1 MRYNIS
7 SIYER
12 EVNILIGK
20 NAFKLKTVFKN
31 EQTFLILKLKKKEMV
46 NESLIHS
53 IEHSDFS
60 ALINASWT
68 KAGGSNRLI
77 FDISNLVS
85 LAEYI
90 KSGIAQEKFF
100 EMTDQIRLILER
112 CSKASMPLNN
122 LVCNLKYSYYDIKSG
137 KIHMI
142 YAPVSNGSYRSNV
155 TKFLYLFTKKA
166 SIIESDSNIMSRY
179 RNFLDERMFL
189 QKKRKDK
196 NAVFSYND
204 LYNFLHEIK
213 ATDKHEEHTVP
224 EQANNSHE
232 TYQPVRFESKN
243 DATLKS
249 NERDRN
255 GKVNSGTVKAGT
267 PRQIEQNSMV
277 YLEDAG
283 YIKHEISRFP
293 FTLGRDDASD
303 LVINDKYVGSKHA
316 QIVFED
322 GKYFLV
328 DNNSTNGTYVD
339 GAQITRTELKNESKF
354 YIYDIPFI
362 FYIKELTNS
371 QEPVESAPPQT
382 KTVAVNDRK
391 QPKKCLSYIE
401 DVQNKINFHI
411 MAYPCQHNELP
422 GIEIVKDQNRIVLK
436 NISCES
442 LMIES
447 EQFAVGSDF
456 QLFSGCSFTI
466 DGKKF
471 KFYIKD

>member
-1 MRYNIS
+1 MMYNIS
-7 SIYER
+7 SIYES
-12 EVNILIGK
+12 EVRALFGK
-20 NAFKLKTVFKN
+20 NTFNLKTVFKN

-46 NESLIHS
+46 NESLIRS

-68 KAGGSNRLI
+68 KAGGSNRLT

-90 KSGIAQEKFF
+90 KTGISQDKFF
-100 EMTDQIRLILER
+100 EMTDQIRQILER

-142 YAPVSNGSYRSNV
+142 YAPVSNGSYKSNV
-155 TKFLYLFTKKA
+155 TKYLYLFTSKA
-166 SIIESDSNIMSRY
+166 HIIESDSNVMSRY
-179 RNFLDERMFL
+179 RSFLDERMFL

-213 ATDKHEEHTVP
+213 ANKKHEEPVQKEENDH
-224 EQANNSHE
+224 HE
-232 TYQPVRFESKN
+232 TCEPFRFESKKGGTVK
-243 DATLKS
+243 AGAE
-249 NERDRN
+249 ERA
-255 GKVNSGTVKAGT
+255 GKANSGTVKAGA
-267 PRQIEQNSMV
+267 PRREEIKKEV

-283 YIKHEISRFP
+283 YIKHIITGFP
-293 FTLGRDDASD
+293 FVLGRDDSSD

-316 QIVFED
+316 QILYEN
-322 GKYFLV
+322 GKFYLA

-339 GAQITRTELKNESKF
+339 GAQITKVELKNESKF
-354 YIYDIPFI
+354 FIYDIPFI
-362 FYIKELTNS
+362 FYIKEQSET
-371 QEPVESAPPQT
+371 EREEKPIPPQT
-382 KTVAVNDRK
+382 KTVAVTERK
-391 QPKKCLSYIE
+391 QSGKCLSYIE

-411 MAYPCQHNELP
+411 MSYPCQHSELP
-422 GIEIVKDQNRIVLK
+422 GIEIAKENNRIVLK
-436 NISCES
+436 NISCET

-447 EQFAVGSDF
+447 EQFAVGDDF
-456 QLFSGCSFTI
+456 QLFSGCSFSL
-466 DGKKF
+466 DGKKY